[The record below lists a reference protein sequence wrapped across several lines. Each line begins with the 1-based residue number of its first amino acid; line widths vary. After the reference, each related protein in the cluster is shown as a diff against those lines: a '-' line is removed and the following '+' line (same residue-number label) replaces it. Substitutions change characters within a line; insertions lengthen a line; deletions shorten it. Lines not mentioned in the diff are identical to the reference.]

1 MAVRLAKIP
10 ESKNQVQ
17 PVPTQVLTPGTGEFG
32 WMVMVPN
39 QAPLPIPLEV
49 TPAAIAKV
57 APAAEPM
64 QPAKK
69 GNMCLMLI
77 PYIAG
82 SVTPNQAEAQ
92 AGKAVSLIFSCLR
105 FMMPNIKQAAP
116 WAMLEIAK
124 IGKNND
130 PPKVP
135 VFCTITAFKLWCKPV
150 TTNGA

>member
-57 APAAEPM
+57 APCLLYTSDAADDCWM
-64 QPAKK
+64 
-69 GNMCLMLI
+69 
-77 PYIAG
+77 
-82 SVTPNQAEAQ
+82 V
-92 AGKAVSLIFSCLR
+92 
-105 FMMPNIKQAAP
+105 
-116 WAMLEIAK
+116 
-124 IGKNND
+124 
-130 PPKVP
+130 
-135 VFCTITAFKLWCKPV
+135 
-150 TTNGA
+150 